1 MCETFFFPFSFFRVE
16 AQTKMTMIKER
27 ADKDI
32 FMYNIEIKEL
42 ERIIAHEC
50 RLKEYMTTK
59 CNERSGQDDT
69 QDTGPSQCKCTYTTN
84 CFCFFFPEEN
94 DLNDTVAMKF

>member
-1 MCETFFFPFSFFRVE
+1 MDLQPFFSPRVE

-59 CNERSGQDDT
+59 CNERSGQDDI
-69 QDTGPSQCKCTYTTN
+69 QDTGPSQCKFTTN
-84 CFCFFFPEEN
+84 YIFGLKAEMN
-94 DLNDTVAMKF
+94 NTDRKSVV

>member
-1 MCETFFFPFSFFRVE
+1 M
-16 AQTKMTMIKER
+16 MMIKER

-42 ERIIAHEC
+42 ERIIAHES

-69 QDTGPSQCKCTYTTN
+69 QDTGPSQCKNTTV
-84 CFCFFFPEEN
+84 CS
-94 DLNDTVAMKF
+94 LGK

>member
-1 MCETFFFPFSFFRVE
+1 M
-16 AQTKMTMIKER
+16 MMIKER

-32 FMYNIEIKEL
+32 FMYNIEMKEL

-59 CNERSGQDDT
+59 YNERSGQDDT
-69 QDTGPSQCKCTYTTN
+69 HDAGPSQCKCTTNSVFSVENYLDYTGSGV
-84 CFCFFFPEEN
+84 FS
-94 DLNDTVAMKF
+94 

>member
-1 MCETFFFPFSFFRVE
+1 M
-16 AQTKMTMIKER
+16 MMIKER

-50 RLKEYMTTK
+50 RLKEYMSTK
-59 CNERSGQDDT
+59 CYERSGQDDT
-69 QDTGPSQCKCTYTTN
+69 QDTGPSQCKCSSFLSTITVFSVGEMMWKKHFS
-84 CFCFFFPEEN
+84 CFLGC
-94 DLNDTVAMKF
+94 K